1 MKKTLIILLVAAGL
15 LSACGEKTKTSSQE
29 TDTIAL
35 QPCPEF
41 SEDSAFVWIERQCA
55 FGPRVTGSEAW
66 RRCGDW
72 LCGEFERHGCLVE
85 EQRGEVKMWDGTPL
99 NARNITARYNPEEK
113 RRVLLCAH
121 WDSRPWADN
130 DEDEGNHH
138 TPVPAANDG
147 ASGVAVM
154 LEIARLLH
162 ETDSMLPCGVDF
174 VCFDAEDAGTP
185 YWAEDNG
192 EGAKTWCLGSQ
203 MWSEK
208 MKEQEEK
215 PVYGILFDM
224 VGGYGATFSM
234 EEASVR
240 YARPLVN
247 RLWQIAGQIGYGHY
261 FPKRD
266 GGGVVDD
273 HLYVNRA
280 GIPCIDIIPYHEYGR
295 SVFGHTWHTLEDTPE
310 NIDRKVLKA
319 VGQSVVQLLYN
330 EKRK

>member
-1 MKKTLIILLVAAGL
+1 MKNTLFILLIVTGI
-15 LSACGEKTKTSSQE
+15 LSACGGKTKTSSQE

-41 SEDSAFVWIERQCA
+41 SADSAFSYIEKQCA

-66 RRCGDW
+66 RQCGDW
-72 LCGEFERHGCLVE
+72 LCRQFERMGCIVE
-85 EQRGEVKMWDGTPL
+85 EQRGEVTLWDGTPL

-162 ETDSMLPCGVDF
+162 EADSALSYGIDF
-174 VCFDAEDAGTP
+174 VCFDAEDMGTP
-185 YWAEDNG
+185 DWAEDG
-192 EGAKTWCLGSQ
+192 GGAETWCLGSQ
-203 MWSEK
+203 LWS
-208 MKEQEEK
+208 KEMAGREDK
-215 PVYGILFDM
+215 PAYGILFDM

-240 YARPLVN
+240 YAKPLVD
-247 RLWQIAGQIGYGHY
+247 RLWKIAGQIGYGHY
-261 FPKRD
+261 FPMRD

-295 SVFGHTWHTLEDTPE
+295 SVFGHTWHTLSDTPE

>member
-1 MKKTLIILLVAAGL
+1 MKKKLIILLVAAGL

-72 LCGEFERHGCLVE
+72 LCREFERMGCIVE
-85 EQRGEVKMWDGTPL
+85 EQRGEVTMWDGTPL
-99 NARNITARYNPEEK
+99 DARNITARYNPEEK

-130 DEDEGNHH
+130 DDDEGNHR

-247 RLWQIAGQIGYGHY
+247 RLWQIAAQIGYGHY

-280 GIPCIDIIPYHEYGR
+280 GIPCIDIIPYHEYGP
-295 SVFGHTWHTLEDTPE
+295 SAFGHTWHTLSDTPD

>member
-1 MKKTLIILLVAAGL
+1 MKKALFIILVMTGI
-15 LSACGEKTKTSSQE
+15 LSACGDRKKASSRE

-35 QPCPEF
+35 RPCPEF
-41 SEDSAFVWIERQCA
+41 CEDSAFCYIEKQCG

-130 DEDEGNHH
+130 DDDEGNHR

-174 VCFDAEDAGTP
+174 VCFDAEDMGTP
-185 YWAEDNG
+185 DWAEDG
-192 EGAKTWCLGSQ
+192 GGAETWCLGSQ
-203 MWSEK
+203 LWS
-208 MKEQEEK
+208 KEMAGREDK
-215 PVYGILFDM
+215 PAYGILFDM

-240 YARPLVN
+240 YAKPLVD
-247 RLWQIAGQIGYGHY
+247 RLWKIAGQIGYGHY
-261 FPKRD
+261 FPMRD

-280 GIPCIDIIPYHEYGR
+280 GIPCIDIIPYHEYGP
-295 SVFGHTWHTLEDTPE
+295 SAFGHTWHTLSDTPD

-330 EKRK
+330 NK

>member
-1 MKKTLIILLVAAGL
+1 MKKTLFIILVVTGI

-29 TDTIAL
+29 TDTVAL

-41 SEDSAFVWIERQCA
+41 SADTAFCYIEKQCA
-55 FGPRVTGSEAW
+55 FGPRVTGSESW
-66 RRCGDW
+66 ERCGDW
-72 LCGEFERHGCLVE
+72 LCREFERMGCIVE
-85 EQRGEVKMWDGTPL
+85 EQRGKVTLWDGTPL

-130 DEDEGNHH
+130 DDDEKNHH

-162 ETDSMLPCGVDF
+162 EADTLLHCGIDF
-174 VCFDAEDAGTP
+174 VCFDAEDVGTP
-185 YWAEDNG
+185 DWAEDNG

-203 MWSEK
+203 LWSEE
-208 MKEQEEK
+208 MTEQEEK
-215 PVYGILFDM
+215 PIYGILFDM

-247 RLWQIAGQIGYGHY
+247 RLWQIADQIGYGHY

-273 HLYVNRA
+273 HLYVNKA
-280 GIPCIDIIPYHEYGR
+280 GIPCIDIIPYHEYGP
-295 SVFGHTWHTLEDTPE
+295 SVFGHTWHTLSDTPE